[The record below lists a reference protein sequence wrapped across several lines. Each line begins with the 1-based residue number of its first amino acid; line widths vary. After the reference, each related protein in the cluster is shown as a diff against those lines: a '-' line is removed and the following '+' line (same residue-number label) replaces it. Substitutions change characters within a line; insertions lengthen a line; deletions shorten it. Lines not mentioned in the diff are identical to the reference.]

1 MSRRVVVLAGLVVA
15 LACARGLVALVDA
28 PAARP
33 DALVALDPAE
43 VARVV
48 LSRGARRLVLE
59 RERGSAGWLVRD
71 GARSAPALPRV
82 DALLARV
89 RAWRR
94 DRPAGADPSR
104 HAAHGVDD
112 ERARGLRLEAQDGRV
127 LTDLLVGRIA
137 GIELADSATRGGA
150 VDTTRLGLFVR
161 ARGDDATWVV
171 NEFFTRELEPDPDA
185 WLAPPFFGL
194 AREDV
199 ARVVVGPLALTLDER
214 GARVDGDARAPDP
227 VKVHALTG
235 AVLGLA
241 PTTLGG
247 EGDRPPGDALRV
259 QVTTRDGAS
268 REARVWTVPPSTRA
282 LATSGEGVVE
292 LDPRTVDRLLARVRE
307 GVFP

>member
-1 MSRRVVVLAGLVVA
+1 VVVLAGLVVA

-28 PAARP
+28 PDARP
-33 DALVALDPAE
+33 GALVELDPAE

-59 RERGSAGWLVRD
+59 RSGAGWLVRD

-112 ERARGLRLEAQDGRV
+112 EGARGLRLEAQDGRV
-127 LTDLLVGRIA
+127 LADLLVGRIA
-137 GIELADSATRGGA
+137 GIELADSAARGGA
-150 VDTTRLGLFVR
+150 VDTTRLGLFARV
-161 ARGDDATWVV
+161 RGDDATWVV

-194 AREDV
+194 ARDV
-199 ARVVVGPLALTLDER
+199 TRVVVGALILTLGED
-214 GARVDGDARAPDP
+214 GGRVEGDARAPDP
-227 VKVHALTG
+227 LKVHALVG

-247 EGDRPPGDALRV
+247 DGDRPPADALRV
-259 QVTTRDGAS
+259 QVTTRDGS
-268 REARVWTVPPSTRA
+268 VREARVWRVPPSTRA
-282 LATSGEGVVE
+282 LALSSGSVIE
-292 LDPRTVDRLLARVRE
+292 LDPRTVERLLARLRE
-307 GVFP
+307 GVF